1 MTMYEQS
8 LSRLTSA
15 GDIYD
20 SGQQLICENGNCQ
33 RFAALVDFCSDW
45 VSPVL
50 PRMSIYW
57 FTVYRLSYWPT
68 SASTECP
75 PKCPRSFPQS
85 VHGCSPWCPQCVH
98 SASPEC
104 PPECPWC
111 SLRVSPDRWFHLLQH
126 NACRQKSPCWVCA
139 ACCVPLC
146 SAGPP
151 AGWVSLTLW
160 CGFSDWVGDV
170 FTFLS

>member
-1 MTMYEQS
+1 MSEICS
-8 LSRLTSA
+8 SCGLLSGLSVPSA
-15 GDIYD
+15 PQDVNL
-20 SGQQLICENGNCQ
+20 LI
-33 RFAALVDFCSDW
+33 
-45 VSPVL
+45 
-50 PRMSIYW
+50 
-57 FTVYRLSYWPT
+57 YRLPFVLLT
-68 SASTECP
+68 HQCFHRVSTKVSTILPLECP
-75 PKCPRSFPQS
+75 WLLPLVSLKS
-85 VHGCSPWCPQCVH
+85 VH

-139 ACCVPLC
+139 VCCVPLC

>member
-57 FTVYRLSYWPT
+57 YTVYCLSYWPT

-85 VHGCSPWCPQCVH
+85 VHGCSPWCPSRVSTVLPPSVPQSVH
-98 SASPEC
+98 GAPSEC
-104 PPECPWC
+104 PPTVGSICC
-111 SLRVSPDRWFHLLQH
+111 STTPADKSPPAVCELCVVSP
-126 NACRQKSPCWVCA
+126 
-139 ACCVPLC
+139 CV
-146 SAGPP
+146 GPP

>member
-1 MTMYEQS
+1 MEIVRD
-8 LSRLTSA
+8 L
-15 GDIYD
+15 
-20 SGQQLICENGNCQ
+20 QLLWHSV
-33 RFAALVDFCSDW
+33 R
-45 VSPVL
+45 
-50 PRMSIYW
+50 
-57 FTVYRLSYWPT
+57 
-68 SASTECP
+68 TECP
-75 PKCPRSFPQS
+75 QCCPGCQFTDLPFTVCLFDPPVLPQS
-85 VHGCSPWCPQCVH
+85 VHQSVHDPSPRVSMVTPPVSLKSVH

-139 ACCVPLC
+139 VCCVPLC
-146 SAGPP
+146 TTQGDTQCVGPP

-160 CGFSDWVGDV
+160 CGFSDRVGDV